1 MKTLSMK
8 NGTAYGR
15 SGSMNYRSIN
25 VQLVHERI
33 GIPYQV
39 QSAYTLAVALS
50 HSAYGIQVVEFS
62 NGAICYGVINY
73 QDDIPA
79 YQTLQA
85 IERMDGV
92 KSAIY
97 IPRERVGA

>member
-1 MKTLSMK
+1 LEFHIK
-8 NGTAYGR
+8 
-15 SGSMNYRSIN
+15 
-25 VQLVHERI
+25 
-33 GIPYQV
+33 
-39 QSAYTLAVALS
+39 
-50 HSAYGIQVVEFS
+50 FS

-73 QDDIPA
+73 EDDIPA